1 MLDFCIDTITSDRL
15 TLSSPM
21 VKRLPKSA
29 DAVCEALTESSAPFR
44 ASAKLT
50 LAAGISV
57 WIIGTLASGR
67 VAADFSC
74 AIIASILLLSI
85 PPVFTLPPACFP
97 MMLYVLL
104 LENKTLTSK
113 ATPGTMTHTTCCQG
127 YTIPASKP
135 AARPSRRRKRL
146 LFGRLKRVT
155 VADNPHYRPLLTR
168 GGNPPTSKYQRPESN
183 HGCSGRHRTEPTT
196 TGAGTCPHAC
206 GVRASLRQDADGQ
219 EFPARPGRGGSD
231 RHRRGPVYVEPAA

>member
-1 MLDFCIDTITSDRL
+1 MLDFCIETITSDRL

-85 PPVFTLPPACFP
+85 PPVFTLPP
-97 MMLYVLL
+97 
-104 LENKTLTSK
+104 
-113 ATPGTMTHTTCCQG
+113 
-127 YTIPASKP
+127 
-135 AARPSRRRKRL
+135 RL
-146 LFGRLKRVT
+146 LSDYCLIASDCTCYF
-155 VADNPHYRPLLTR
+155 
-168 GGNPPTSKYQRPESN
+168 QR
-183 HGCSGRHRTEPTT
+183 TK
-196 TGAGTCPHAC
+196 
-206 GVRASLRQDADGQ
+206 LW
-219 EFPARPGRGGSD
+219 PARQ
-231 RHRRGPVYVEPAA
+231 RRVQ